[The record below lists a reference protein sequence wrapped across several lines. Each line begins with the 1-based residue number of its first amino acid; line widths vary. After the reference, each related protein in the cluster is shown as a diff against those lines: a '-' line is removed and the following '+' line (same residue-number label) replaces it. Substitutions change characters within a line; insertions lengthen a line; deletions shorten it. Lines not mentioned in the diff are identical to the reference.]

1 MNDPSETDEYI
12 IKDWENRIAEGR
24 ELEGLQPGRLR
35 PSRNLSVSFAIRL
48 SPQELEEFSKGAKA
62 KGMSLAE
69 LMRSATRAALA
80 GELDADKAAAATAVK
95 EKARELVEA
104 ANRL

>member
-1 MNDPSETDEYI
+1 MNESDEEI
-12 IKDWENRIAEGR
+12 MRDWDARVAEGR
-24 ELEGLQPGRLR
+24 ELEGLKPEKMR

-48 SPQELEEFSKGAKA
+48 SPQELEEFSKGARA

-80 GELDADKAAAATAVK
+80 GDLDADKAAAATAVK